1 MMFFWCVNLKIG
13 VVEFRTHP
21 QIPSKKVV
29 SKPNQYVIPA
39 CSSLSENSDSPL
51 APKLRFGSALANETP
66 FHILFVAPVNFTPDA
81 STLKRGLFEEI
92 QHWRR
97 SSTAS
102 YTLGV
107 IGELEI
113 EDLE

>member
-1 MMFFWCVNLKIG
+1 MFLRSGYCKNF
-13 VVEFRTHP
+13 VVVFKEVFARP
-21 QIPSKKVV
+21 Q
-29 SKPNQYVIPA
+29 A
-39 CSSLSENSDSPL
+39 GRLSENSDYLL

-81 STLKRGLFEEI
+81 STLKRGLFEEL

-97 SSTAS
+97 SSAAS
-102 YTLGV
+102 FTLGV

>member
-1 MMFFWCVNLKIG
+1 MHMNSFKSLYSISQSP
-13 VVEFRTHP
+13 R
-21 QIPSKKVV
+21 
-29 SKPNQYVIPA
+29 
-39 CSSLSENSDSPL
+39 LSENSDSPL
-51 APKLRFGSALANETP
+51 APKLLFGSVLANETP